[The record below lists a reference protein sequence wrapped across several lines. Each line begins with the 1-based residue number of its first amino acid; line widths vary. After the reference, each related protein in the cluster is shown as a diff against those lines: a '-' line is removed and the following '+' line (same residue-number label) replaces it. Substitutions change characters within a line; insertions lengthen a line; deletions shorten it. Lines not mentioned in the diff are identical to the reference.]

1 MEHPEKKLIAKIEE
15 ALNLLSAERGQQLI
29 GKVKPIIYGN
39 LDRGRVQTFIEGN
52 IDFIEAYVERVVDNY
67 TRLNSYLHQL
77 QNERTDDVW
86 RDLLDKMQSWAYS
99 YFLSKNFVPGEDT
112 LEIAKTQATE
122 AAIAILDAHFPYDV
136 EFFPWARVLLIHTC
150 QRFIRKAIRKS
161 EIPSKKIVSIDL
173 VSELASGLEKNP
185 ELPGGEKLDII
196 KAIGKLPETRQQVI
210 VMLYF
215 EGKTPKEISKALNKS
230 IGAIYSL
237 HFNALNDLRKIL
249 V

>member
-1 MEHPEKKLIAKIEE
+1 MEHPEKKIVEKIEE
-15 ALNLLSAERGQQLI
+15 ALNSLSAERGRQVV

-39 LDRGRVQTFIEGN
+39 LDRGRVHTFIEGN

-77 QNERTDDVW
+77 QNERADDVW

-122 AAIAILDAHFPYDV
+122 AAITILDAHFPYDV
-136 EFFPWARVLLIHTC
+136 EFVPWARVLLTHTC
-150 QRFIRKAIRKS
+150 QRYIRKAIRKS

-173 VSELASGLEKNP
+173 VSELASGIEKNP
-185 ELPGGEKLDII
+185 ELSGGVKLDII
-196 KAIGKLPETRQQVI
+196 KAIEKLPETRQQVI

-215 EGKTPKEISKALNKS
+215 EGKTPKEISEALNKS